1 MTRRFTG
8 YHMAACIIGFFLV
21 VIGVNAT
28 MATIAERSFTGT
40 VVDNSYVASQHFN
53 HWLAEAKAQNNL
65 GWNATIGHDDA
76 RVTVLLTGP
85 EELIRTARLTGTAI
99 HPLGHLPD
107 RNIHFA
113 SEGGGQFRSIETLP
127 HGRWQ
132 VRVTAEHGGDQA
144 SYVEELSL

>member
-1 MTRRFTG
+1 MTHRFTG

-21 VIGVNAT
+21 VIAVNAT

-53 HWLAEAKAQNNL
+53 RWLAEAKAQDKL
-65 GWNATIGHDDA
+65 GWNATIGLDDA

-85 EELIRTARLTGTAI
+85 EALIRNAGLSGTAI

-107 RNIHFA
+107 RTIHFTR
-113 SEGGGQFRSIETLP
+113 SGPGEFRSTERLP

-144 SYVEELSL
+144 AYVEELSL